1 MIILNITRW
10 RARLNRTPRPHRST
24 SQQPPQH
31 QIALSV
37 WPLTPRPS
45 LNLTR
50 GLFTG
55 WLHFSWDISYCKGY
69 KPVWKHKY
77 VKMTRDKKQRKT
89 MLFISGFLF
98 WLFSMCLCHEVWQCA
113 PFCFWITFQLL
124 PFEEMFHFML
134 TLRDCSKLTW
144 CVTHRWRT
152 QALVLFLMHSLKLGM
167 T

>member
-98 WLFSMCLCHEVWQCA
+98 WLFSHVFVSWSLAVS
-113 PFCFWITFQLL
+113 TLL
-124 PFEEMFHFML
+124 LLNYISIVPLWRNVSFHADFKRL
-134 TLRDCSKLTW
+134 
-144 CVTHRWRT
+144 
-152 QALVLFLMHSLKLGM
+152 
-167 T
+167 